1 MITVKVLTA
10 RFKILLQVIR
20 PNIKIINKNTITGE
34 GIPQIL
40 LKSGEPGVLIQAV
53 LPGGVSVRHL
63 SHTGKIRIKKSLL

>member
-34 GIPQIL
+34 EIPQIL
-40 LKSGEPGVLIQAV
+40 LKSGEPGVLIPAV
-53 LPGGVSVRHL
+53 LPSGVSVRYL
-63 SHTGKIRIKKSLL
+63 CQTGKIRIKKSLL